1 MQPLKCEPRGWIL
14 LHSMSILKLYAPFFD
29 GNNWLHVLTSGK
41 DWMIILTLILMECLL
56 SVDNAVVLAAQT
68 QVLPNKAEQRKSL
81 VYGLWG
87 AYLFR
92 FIVIGIGT
100 YLINFWEIK
109 LAGSI
114 YLFYLAFKFFYDQRH
129 PKQAAEHEK
138 EKEERE
144 AAHHKGKKKKRHVL
158 SLFWR
163 TVISIESMDIVFSI
177 DSVLAALAV
186 SDNPVVVLIGG
197 MIGIL
202 CMRGVAEIIIK
213 LMDIIPELQPMA
225 YLLIGI
231 IALKLL
237 LALPPLRFE
246 LPNTVFAIIVFAILI
261 LTILFHFW
269 KVKKHG
275 HKHI

>member
-1 MQPLKCEPRGWIL
+1 
-14 LHSMSILKLYAPFFD
+14 MSILKMYAPFFD
-29 GNNWLHVLTSGK
+29 LNNWAHVLSSGK

-68 QVLPNKAEQRKSL
+68 QVLPTKAEKEKSL
-81 VYGLWG
+81 LYGLWG

-92 FIVIGIGT
+92 FIVIGVGT

-114 YLFYLAFKFFYDQRH
+114 YLFYLSFKFFYDQRH
-129 PKQAAEHEK
+129 PEKEAEREK
-138 EKEERE
+138 EKAERKSNHPTKKE
-144 AAHHKGKKKKRHVL
+144 GKHVL

-177 DSVLAALAV
+177 DSVLAALAI

-225 YLLIGI
+225 YVLIGI

-237 LALPPLRFE
+237 LALPPLRWE
-246 LPNTVFAIIVFAILI
+246 MPNTAFAIVVFGILI
-261 LTILFHFW
+261 LTIIFHFCRI
-269 KVKKHG
+269 KKHG
-275 HKHI
+275 RKHL

>member
-1 MQPLKCEPRGWIL
+1 
-14 LHSMSILKLYAPFFD
+14 
-29 GNNWLHVLTSGK
+29 
-41 DWMIILTLILMECLL
+41 
-56 SVDNAVVLAAQT
+56 
-68 QVLPNKAEQRKSL
+68 
-81 VYGLWG
+81 
-87 AYLFR
+87 
-92 FIVIGIGT
+92 GT

-144 AAHHKGKKKKRHVL
+144 AARHKGKKKKRHVL

>member
-1 MQPLKCEPRGWIL
+1 MA
-14 LHSMSILKLYAPFFD
+14 ILKLYAPFFD
-29 GNNWLHVLTSGK
+29 LQNWAHVLTSSN
-41 DWMIILTLILMECLL
+41 DWLIILTLILMECLL

-68 QVLPNKAEQRKSL
+68 QVLPNKNEQRKSL
-81 VYGLWG
+81 IYGLWG

-109 LAGSI
+109 LAGGL
-114 YLFYLAFKFFYDQRH
+114 YLSYLSAKFFYDQRH
-129 PKQAAEHEK
+129 PQKVAEHEK
-138 EKEERE
+138 QKKEQEEKQR
-144 AAHHKGKKKKRHVL
+144 AGKTKKKHVL

-163 TVISIESMDIVFSI
+163 TVISIEAMDIVFSI
-177 DSVLAALAV
+177 DSVLAALAI

-213 LMDIIPELQPMA
+213 LMDIVPELQPMA
-225 YLLIGI
+225 YVLIAI

-237 LALPPLRFE
+237 LELPPLHFE
-246 LPNTVFAIIVFAILI
+246 IPNALFAAIVFGILG
-261 LTILFHFW
+261 LTIIFHFIR
-269 KVKKHG
+269 VKKHG
-275 HKHI
+275 HKHL

>member
-1 MQPLKCEPRGWIL
+1 M
-14 LHSMSILKLYAPFFD
+14 YAPFFD
-29 GNNWLHVLTSGK
+29 GNNWLHVLTSSN
-41 DWMIILTLILMECLL
+41 DWVIILTLILMECLL

-68 QVLPNKAEQRKSL
+68 QVLPNKSEQRKSL

-109 LAGSI
+109 LLGSI
-114 YLFYLAFKFFYDQRH
+114 YLFYLCIKFFYDQRH
-129 PKQAAEHEK
+129 PQQAAEHEK
-138 EKEERE
+138 EKKAER
-144 AAHHKGKKKKRHVL
+144 AAHHKNKKPKKHVL

-163 TVISIESMDIVFSI
+163 TVVSIEAMDIVFSI

-186 SDNPVVVLIGG
+186 SDNPVIVLIGG

-225 YLLIGI
+225 YVLIGI

-237 LALPPLRFE
+237 LELPPFNIE
-246 LPNTVFAIIVFAILI
+246 IPNAAFAAIVFSVLG
-261 LTILFHFW
+261 LTIAFHFVR
-269 KVKKHG
+269 VKKHG
-275 HKHI
+275 QKHL

>member
-1 MQPLKCEPRGWIL
+1 
-14 LHSMSILKLYAPFFD
+14 MSILKMYAPFFD
-29 GNNWLHVLTSGK
+29 LNNWAHVLSSGK

-68 QVLPNKAEQRKSL
+68 QVLPTKAEKEKSL
-81 VYGLWG
+81 LYGLWG

-114 YLFYLAFKFFYDQRH
+114 YLFYLSFKFFYDQRH
-129 PKQAAEHEK
+129 PEKEAEREK
-138 EKEERE
+138 EKAERKSNHPTKKE
-144 AAHHKGKKKKRHVL
+144 GKHVL

-177 DSVLAALAV
+177 DSVLAALAI

-225 YLLIGI
+225 YVLIGI

-237 LALPPLRFE
+237 LALPPLRWE
-246 LPNTVFAIIVFAILI
+246 MPNTAFAIIVFGILI
-261 LTILFHFW
+261 LTIIFHFCRI
-269 KVKKHG
+269 KKHG
-275 HKHI
+275 RKHL

>member
-1 MQPLKCEPRGWIL
+1 
-14 LHSMSILKLYAPFFD
+14 MSILKLYAPFFD

-41 DWMIILTLILMECLL
+41 DWMIILTLIIMECLL

-68 QVLPNKAEQRKSL
+68 QVLPTKSEKEKSL
-81 VYGLWG
+81 IYGLWG

-114 YLFYLAFKFFYDQRH
+114 YLFYLSFKFFYDQRH

-144 AAHHKGKKKKRHVL
+144 EARHKGKKKKKKHVL
-158 SLFWR
+158 PLFWR

-177 DSVLAALAV
+177 DSVLAALAI

-225 YLLIGI
+225 YVLIAI

-237 LALPPLRFE
+237 LALPPLRWE
-246 LPNTVFAIIVFAILI
+246 MPNTAFAILVFAILGI
-261 LTILFHFW
+261 TIIFHFW
-269 KVKKHG
+269 RIRKHG
-275 HKHI
+275 HKHL

>member
-1 MQPLKCEPRGWIL
+1 M
-14 LHSMSILKLYAPFFD
+14 YAPFFD
-29 GNNWLHVLTSGK
+29 GNNWLHVLTSSN
-41 DWMIILTLILMECLL
+41 DWVIILTLILMECLL

-68 QVLPNKAEQRKSL
+68 QVLPNKSEQRKSL

-109 LAGSI
+109 LLGSI
-114 YLFYLAFKFFYDQRH
+114 YLFYLCIKFFYDQRH
-129 PKQAAEHEK
+129 PQQAAEHEK
-138 EKEERE
+138 EKKAER
-144 AAHHKGKKKKRHVL
+144 ATHHKNKKPKKHVL

-163 TVISIESMDIVFSI
+163 TVVSIEAMDIVFSI

-225 YLLIGI
+225 YVLIGI

-237 LALPPLRFE
+237 LELPPFNIE
-246 LPNTVFAIIVFAILI
+246 IPNAAFAAIVFSVLG
-261 LTILFHFW
+261 LTIAFHFVR
-269 KVKKHG
+269 VKKHG
-275 HKHI
+275 QKHL

>member
-1 MQPLKCEPRGWIL
+1 MLVISRQCCR
-14 LHSMSILKLYAPFFD
+14 
-29 GNNWLHVLTSGK
+29 
-41 DWMIILTLILMECLL
+41 
-56 SVDNAVVLAAQT
+56 LAAQT

-144 AAHHKGKKKKRHVL
+144 AARHKGKKKKRHVL

>member
-1 MQPLKCEPRGWIL
+1 
-14 LHSMSILKLYAPFFD
+14 MSIIKLYAPFFD

-68 QVLPNKAEQRKSL
+68 QVLHNKAEQRKSL

>member
-1 MQPLKCEPRGWIL
+1 
-14 LHSMSILKLYAPFFD
+14 MSILKLYAPFFD

-41 DWMIILTLILMECLL
+41 DWMIILTLIIMECLL

-68 QVLPNKAEQRKSL
+68 QVLPTKSEKEKSL
-81 VYGLWG
+81 IYGLWG

-114 YLFYLAFKFFYDQRH
+114 YLFYLSFKFFYDQRH

-144 AAHHKGKKKKRHVL
+144 EARHKGKKKKKKHVL

-177 DSVLAALAV
+177 DSVLAALAI

-225 YLLIGI
+225 YVLIAI

-237 LALPPLRFE
+237 LALPPLRWE
-246 LPNTVFAIIVFAILI
+246 MPNTAFAILVFVI
-261 LTILFHFW
+261 LSVTIIFHFW
-269 KVKKHG
+269 RIRKHG
-275 HKHI
+275 HKHL

>member
-1 MQPLKCEPRGWIL
+1 MT
-14 LHSMSILKLYAPFFD
+14 ILKMYAPFFD
-29 GNNWLHVLTSGK
+29 LNNWAHVLSSGK

-68 QVLPNKAEQRKSL
+68 QVLPDKSDQRKSL
-81 VYGLWG
+81 IYGLWG

-114 YLFYLAFKFFYDQRH
+114 YLFYLCFKFFYDQRH
-129 PKQAAEHEK
+129 PRQAAERAK
-138 EKEERE
+138 EKKKREEER
-144 AAHHKGKKKKRHVL
+144 HKGKKKKRHHVL

-177 DSVLAALAV
+177 DSVLASLAV
-186 SDNPVVVLIGG
+186 SSNPVIVLIGG

-213 LMDIIPELQPMA
+213 LMEIIPELQPMA
-225 YLLIGI
+225 YVLIGI

-237 LALPPLRFE
+237 LSLPPLRWE
-246 LPNTVFAIIVFAILI
+246 MPNTAFAIIVFSILG

-269 KVKKHG
+269 RIKRHG
-275 HKHI
+275 HKRL

>member
-1 MQPLKCEPRGWIL
+1 
-14 LHSMSILKLYAPFFD
+14 MSILKLYAPFFD

-41 DWMIILTLILMECLL
+41 DCMIILTLIIMECLL

-68 QVLPNKAEQRKSL
+68 QVLPTKSEKEKSL
-81 VYGLWG
+81 IYGLWG

-114 YLFYLAFKFFYDQRH
+114 YLFYLSFKFFYDQRH

-144 AAHHKGKKKKRHVL
+144 EARHKGKKKKKKHVL

-177 DSVLAALAV
+177 DSVLAALAI

-225 YLLIGI
+225 YVLIAI

-237 LALPPLRFE
+237 LALPPLRWE
-246 LPNTVFAIIVFAILI
+246 MPNTAFAILVFAILGI
-261 LTILFHFW
+261 TIIFHFW
-269 KVKKHG
+269 RIRKHG
-275 HKHI
+275 HKHL

>member
-1 MQPLKCEPRGWIL
+1 
-14 LHSMSILKLYAPFFD
+14 MSILKLYAPFFD

-41 DWMIILTLILMECLL
+41 DWMIILTLIIMECLL

-68 QVLPNKAEQRKSL
+68 QVLPTKSEKEKSL
-81 VYGLWG
+81 IYGLWG

-114 YLFYLAFKFFYDQRH
+114 YLFYLSFKFFYDQRH

-144 AAHHKGKKKKRHVL
+144 EARHKGKKKKKKHVL

-177 DSVLAALAV
+177 DSVLAALAI

-225 YLLIGI
+225 YVLIAI

-237 LALPPLRFE
+237 LALPPLRWE
-246 LPNTVFAIIVFAILI
+246 MPNTAFAILVFVI
-261 LTILFHFW
+261 LSVTIIFHLW
-269 KVKKHG
+269 RIKKHG
-275 HKHI
+275 HKHL

>member
-1 MQPLKCEPRGWIL
+1 ME
-14 LHSMSILKLYAPFFD
+14 ILKMYAPFFD
-29 GNNWLHVLTSGK
+29 LQNWAHVLTSGK
-41 DWMIILTLILMECLL
+41 DWMIILTLIIMECLL

-68 QVLPNKAEQRKSL
+68 QVLPTKSEKEKSL
-81 VYGLWG
+81 LYGLWG

-114 YLFYLAFKFFYDQRH
+114 YLFYLCFKFFYDQRH
-129 PKQAAEHEK
+129 PRQAAEHEK

-144 AAHHKGKKKKRHVL
+144 EARHKGKKKRKHIL

-213 LMDIIPELQPMA
+213 LMEIIPELQPMA
-225 YLLIGI
+225 YVLIGI

-237 LALPPLRFE
+237 LALPPLHYE
-246 LPNTVFAIIVFAILI
+246 MPNTAFAIIVFAVLG
-261 LTILFHFW
+261 LTIIFHFW
-269 KVKKHG
+269 RIKRHGKKHL
-275 HKHI
+275 

>member
-1 MQPLKCEPRGWIL
+1 MG
-14 LHSMSILKLYAPFFD
+14 
-29 GNNWLHVLTSGK
+29 
-41 DWMIILTLILMECLL
+41 CL
-56 SVDNAVVLAAQT
+56 
-68 QVLPNKAEQRKSL
+68 
-81 VYGLWG
+81 
-87 AYLFR
+87 LFR

-144 AAHHKGKKKKRHVL
+144 AARHKGKKKKRHVL

-231 IALKLL
+231 IALRLL

-246 LPNTVFAIIVFAILI
+246 VPNTVFAIIVFAILI

>member
-1 MQPLKCEPRGWIL
+1 
-14 LHSMSILKLYAPFFD
+14 MSILKLYAPFFD

-41 DWMIILTLILMECLL
+41 DWMIILTLIIMECLL

-68 QVLPNKAEQRKSL
+68 QVLPTKSEKEKSL
-81 VYGLWG
+81 IYGLWG

-92 FIVIGIGT
+92 LIVIRIGT

-114 YLFYLAFKFFYDQRH
+114 YLFYLSFKFFYDQRH

-144 AAHHKGKKKKRHVL
+144 EARHKGKKNKKKHVL

-177 DSVLAALAV
+177 DSVLAALAI

-225 YLLIGI
+225 YVLIAI

-237 LALPPLRFE
+237 LALPPLRWE
-246 LPNTVFAIIVFAILI
+246 MPNTAFAILVFAILGI
-261 LTILFHFW
+261 TIIFHFW
-269 KVKKHG
+269 RIRKHG
-275 HKHI
+275 HKHL

>member
-1 MQPLKCEPRGWIL
+1 MAIFK
-14 LHSMSILKLYAPFFD
+14 MYAPFFD
-29 GNNWLHVLTSGK
+29 LSNWAHVLSSGK

-68 QVLPNKAEQRKSL
+68 QVLPTKAEKEKSL
-81 VYGLWG
+81 LYGLWG

-100 YLINFWEIK
+100 YLIHFWEIK

-129 PKQAAEHEK
+129 PKQAAEREK

-144 AAHHKGKKKKRHVL
+144 AAHHKGKKKKKHVL

-186 SDNPVVVLIGG
+186 SSNPVVVLIGG

-225 YLLIGI
+225 YLLIAI

-237 LALPPLRFE
+237 LALPPLHFE
-246 LPNTVFAIIVFAILI
+246 LPNTVFAIIVFTILI

-269 KVKKHG
+269 RVKRHG
-275 HKHI
+275 RKHI

>member
-1 MQPLKCEPRGWIL
+1 
-14 LHSMSILKLYAPFFD
+14 MSILKLYAPFFD

-41 DWMIILTLILMECLL
+41 DWMIILTLIIMECLL

-68 QVLPNKAEQRKSL
+68 QVLPTKSEKEKSL
-81 VYGLWG
+81 IYGLWG

-114 YLFYLAFKFFYDQRH
+114 YLFYLSFKFFYDQRH

-144 AAHHKGKKKKRHVL
+144 EARHKGKKKKKKKKKHVL

-177 DSVLAALAV
+177 DSVLAALAI

-225 YLLIGI
+225 YVLIAI

-237 LALPPLRFE
+237 LALPPLRWE
-246 LPNTVFAIIVFAILI
+246 MPNTAFAILVFAILGI
-261 LTILFHFW
+261 TIIFHFW
-269 KVKKHG
+269 RIRKHG
-275 HKHI
+275 HKHL

>member
-1 MQPLKCEPRGWIL
+1 MA
-14 LHSMSILKLYAPFFD
+14 ILKMYAPFFD

-41 DWMIILTLILMECLL
+41 DWMIILTLIIMECLL

-68 QVLPNKAEQRKSL
+68 QVLPTKSEKEKSL
-81 VYGLWG
+81 LYGLWG

-114 YLFYLAFKFFYDQRH
+114 YLFYLSIKFFYDQRH
-129 PKQAAEHEK
+129 PKEVAEHEK
-138 EKEERE
+138 EKESRE
-144 AAHHKGKKKKRHVL
+144 KAHYKNKKKKKHVL

-177 DSVLAALAV
+177 DSVLAALAI

-213 LMDIIPELQPMA
+213 LMDIIPELEPMA
-225 YLLIGI
+225 YVLIGI

-237 LALPPLRFE
+237 R
-246 LPNTVFAIIVFAILI
+246 
-261 LTILFHFW
+261 LF
-269 KVKKHG
+269 VKSC
-275 HKHI
+275 

>member
-1 MQPLKCEPRGWIL
+1 MAIFK
-14 LHSMSILKLYAPFFD
+14 MYAPFFD
-29 GNNWLHVLTSGK
+29 LCYWAHVLTSGK

-68 QVLPNKAEQRKSL
+68 QVLPTKAEKEKSL
-81 VYGLWG
+81 LYGLWG

-100 YLINFWEIK
+100 YLIHFWEIK

-129 PKQAAEHEK
+129 PKQAAEREK

-144 AAHHKGKKKKRHVL
+144 AAHHKGKKKKKHVL

-186 SDNPVVVLIGG
+186 SSNPVVVLIGG

-246 LPNTVFAIIVFAILI
+246 LPNMVFAIIVFTILT

-269 KVKKHG
+269 RVKRHG

>member
-1 MQPLKCEPRGWIL
+1 MNIIK
-14 LHSMSILKLYAPFFD
+14 MYAPFFD
-29 GNNWLHVLTSGK
+29 LSNWAHVLTSGK

-68 QVLPNKAEQRKSL
+68 QVLPTKAEREKSL
-81 VYGLWG
+81 LYGLWG

-114 YLFYLAFKFFYDQRH
+114 YLFYLSFKFFYDVRH
-129 PKQAAEHEK
+129 PEKEAEHEK
-138 EKEERE
+138 EKEERKKVRQ
-144 AAHHKGKKKKRHVL
+144 HGKKNKKHVL

-177 DSVLAALAV
+177 DSVLAALAI

-213 LMDIIPELQPMA
+213 LMDLIPELEPMA
-225 YLLIGI
+225 YVLIGI

-237 LALPPLRFE
+237 LELPPLRWE
-246 LPNTVFAIIVFAILI
+246 LPNTVFAIIVFSILI
-261 LTILFHFW
+261 LTILFHFVR
-269 KVKKHG
+269 VKKHG
-275 HKHI
+275 QKHI